1 MAAPSLTL
9 KPVIPE
15 ALTLRCD
22 PLPQAEDG
30 KLGTLLKNH
39 VETARLYHLC
49 AQRHEGL
56 VGVVRGVLGEGTAP
70 RQGGSE

>member
-1 MAAPSLTL
+1 MVVPAPTL

-22 PLPQAEDG
+22 PLPKAEDG

-49 AQRHEGL
+49 AQRHDGL
-56 VGVVRGVLGEGTAP
+56 VGVVRDALGDGITP
-70 RQGGSE
+70 PDGGSQ

>member
-1 MAAPSLTL
+1 MVAPTLTL
-9 KPVIPE
+9 KPVVPE

-22 PLPQAEDG
+22 PLPMAEDG
-30 KLGTLLKNH
+30 RLGTLLKNH

-56 VGVVRGVLGEGTAP
+56 VGVVRGVLGDGITP

>member
-1 MAAPSLTL
+1 MVAPTLTL

-56 VGVVRGVLGEGTAP
+56 VQVIRGAKGK
-70 RQGGSE
+70 

>member
-1 MAAPSLTL
+1 MVATTLTL

-15 ALTLRCD
+15 AFLVRCD
-22 PLPQAEDG
+22 PLPMAEDG

-56 VGVVRGVLGEGTAP
+56 VGVVRGALGEGTAS

>member
-1 MAAPSLTL
+1 MVVPSPTL

-15 ALTLRCD
+15 ALTVRCD
-22 PLPQAEDG
+22 PLPKAEDG

-56 VGVVRGVLGEGTAP
+56 VGVVRGALGHGITPPE
-70 RQGGSE
+70 GGSQ

>member
-1 MAAPSLTL
+1 MVGPALTL

-15 ALTLRCD
+15 ALTVRCD
-22 PLPQAEDG
+22 PLPKAEDG

-49 AQRHEGL
+49 AQRHDGL
-56 VGVVRGVLGEGTAP
+56 VGVVRDALGHGITPPE
-70 RQGGSE
+70 GGSQ